1 MKNKF
6 INTAF
11 IFMAIG
17 LIYLSSFAASAGSLD
32 SSFGVAGKVL
42 TRGNIIV
49 GPQDIAFQNDGK
61 IVGVGWVGSNFGV
74 ARYNANGN
82 LDTSFDGDGIVS
94 TDFGGSDDARDVVVQ
109 SDGKIVVCGVA
120 NTNNTGIARYN
131 SNGSLDL
138 TFDGDGIQA
147 ILNARCVSL
156 AIQPDGKVIGTGNLN
171 NANHLVFRLNLNGSF
186 DTTFGTNGFVSTTLS
201 GGFGDVK
208 VQNDGKIVVVGSL
221 LNPRRT
227 LFARYNPNGSLDTTF
242 SGDGFLEIDLAT
254 VVFGE
259 AIQNISIDS
268 VDNSIY
274 GVGILGDF
282 LSAVK
287 VTSDGIL
294 DTTFDGD
301 GHLEFKHNGIRTGG
315 QSVTIQSDRKI
326 VISAVSFSSPA
337 FILLLRRNP
346 NGTPDATFG
355 NNGVSITNVQPSTAA
370 IGPSG
375 NIAIYGDKLIVGLE
389 PSELNGFQIS
399 RHNLANTPTAS
410 SDFDGDGVTDSAVFR
425 PATGQWFALRSTDN
439 STGIFQFGLNGDV
452 PIDGDFDG
460 DGRND
465 LAVFRPS
472 SSEWFFQQSS
482 DATTLT
488 KQFGQTGDKPSP
500 GDYDKD
506 GVTDITFFRPDNAN
520 WFTLKSSTKFTTASN
535 FQFGLNGDIP
545 ISSEQK

>member
-1 MKNKF
+1 VKNKI
-6 INTAF
+6 INSAF
-11 IFMAIG
+11 IFTAIG
-17 LIYLSSFAASAGSLD
+17 LICLPNFAASPGSLD

-42 TRGNIIV
+42 TTGNIL

-61 IVGVGWVGSNFGV
+61 IVGVGGIGNNFGV
-74 ARYNANGN
+74 LRYNANGI
-82 LDTSFDGDGIVS
+82 LDATFDGDGIVS
-94 TDFGGSDDARDVVVQ
+94 TDFGGSDEARDVVIQ

-120 NTNNTGIARYN
+120 NTNNTGIVRYN
-131 SNGSLDL
+131 SDASLDV
-138 TFDGDGIQA
+138 TFDGDGIQT
-147 ILNARCVSL
+147 ILNAKCASL
-156 AIQPDGKVIGTGNLN
+156 AIQPDGKIIGTGSLN
-171 NANHLVFRLNLNGSF
+171 NANHVVFRLNLNGSF

-201 GGFGDVK
+201 GSFADANVL
-208 VQNDGKIVVVGSL
+208 NDGKIVVVGSL
-221 LNPRRT
+221 LNPTRT

-242 SGDGFLEIDLAT
+242 SGDGFLEIDLDT
-254 VVFGE
+254 IVFGE
-259 AIQNISIDS
+259 VIQNISIDS

-287 VTSDGIL
+287 VTSNGIL

-346 NGTPDATFG
+346 NGTPDTTFG

-370 IGPSG
+370 INPSG
-375 NIAIYGDKLIVGLE
+375 NIAIYGDKLIVGSI
-389 PSELNGFQIS
+389 PGSVNGFQVS

-439 STGIFQFGLNGDV
+439 STGIFQFGLTGDV

-460 DGRND
+460 DARND
-465 LAVFRPS
+465 LAVFRPITG
-472 SSEWFFQQSS
+472 EWFFQRSS
-482 DATTLT
+482 DGTTLT

-506 GVTDITFFRPDNAN
+506 GITDMTFFRPGNSN
-520 WFTLKSSTKFTTASN
+520 WFTLKSSANFINASN
-535 FQFGLNGDIP
+535 FPFGLNGDIP